1 MKFAVGV
8 GFAML
13 VSAATMPVTA
23 MALDLTGIDLNN
35 LTQAQIDQIIAEQ
48 PAEVLQAIKAVEASG
63 QSLKDVKLA
72 YKSGNIAAIQD
83 SVNNLPLDD
92 ITDIIDDL
100 PPITP

>member
-1 MKFAVGV
+1 
-8 GFAML
+8 ML

>member
-23 MALDLTGIDLNN
+23 MALDLTGIDFNN
-35 LTQAQIDQIIAEQ
+35 LTQAQIDQILAEQ
-48 PAEVLQAIKAVEASG
+48 PAEVAQAIKAVEASG
-63 QSLKDVKLA
+63 ISLKDAKLA
-72 YKSGNIAAIQD
+72 YKSGNIAAIQA
-83 SVNNLPLDD
+83 SVDELPLED
-92 ITDIIDDL
+92 IVDIIEEL